1 MPKVKVGLETSYSV
15 LVPHSMAKAF
25 RCDREETQH
34 AVLELEWGK
43 ESCLHMTV
51 LVLLDQYM
59 C

>member
-1 MPKVKVGLETSYSV
+1 MGLETLYSV

-34 AVLELEWGK
+34 AVLELELGK
-43 ESCLHMTV
+43 ESCPHMAV